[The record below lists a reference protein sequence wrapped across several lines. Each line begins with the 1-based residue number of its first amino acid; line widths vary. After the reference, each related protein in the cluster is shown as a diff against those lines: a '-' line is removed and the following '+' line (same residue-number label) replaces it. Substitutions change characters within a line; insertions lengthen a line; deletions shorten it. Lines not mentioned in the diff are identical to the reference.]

1 MTANNAFKFMLRK
14 NQSRFIKN
22 KISRQM
28 YDRTTEI
35 IVWWYK
41 SIIEILGYSKSLKSR
56 FTKNKISRQKYNK
69 TTEIIVW
76 WYKSIIEIL
85 DYSKSFFNDLD
96 FYKNIAATAVFVK

>member
-41 SIIEILGYSKSLKSR
+41 SIIEIL
-56 FTKNKISRQKYNK
+56 
-69 TTEIIVW
+69 
-76 WYKSIIEIL
+76 